1 MARATLPPIY
11 CWTLR
16 FDPLTVHMASSERG
30 ALQVSLCL
38 NHTQDCQDFF
48 AGRWPSHKVLK
59 GRNFN
64 LPLIEHVT
72 GALSGQ
78 PASGELPLDIH
89 LTPFQ
94 RKALDTIA
102 RIPFGQTM
110 TYGQVATAMGQPAA
124 SRAVGQAMGRNP
136 LPLIYP

>member
-1 MARATLPPIY
+1 MARTALPLIY

-16 FDPLTVHMASSERG
+16 FDALSVHLASSDRG
-30 ALQVSLCL
+30 ALQVALSL
-38 NHTQDCQDFF
+38 NPTPDGPDFL
-48 AGRWPSHKVLK
+48 AERWASHELLK
-59 GRNFN
+59 DRTFN

-72 GALSGQ
+72 AALHGR
-78 PASGELPLDIH
+78 PASGTLHLDIH

-110 TYGQVATAMGQPAA
+110 TYGQVAMAMGQRAA
-124 SRAVGQAMGRNP
+124 TRAVGQAMGRNP
-136 LPLIYP
+136 LPLIFP

>member
-1 MARATLPPIY
+1 MIY

-16 FDPLTVHMASSERG
+16 FDGLTVHLASSDRG
-30 ALQVSLCL
+30 ALRVALSLDQ
-38 NHTQDCQDFF
+38 TQDCMDHFE
-48 AGRWPSHKVLK
+48 GRWPSHRVLK
-59 GRNFN
+59 DRTFN

-72 GALSGQ
+72 AALRGRATSVK
-78 PASGELPLDIH
+78 LPFDIR
-89 LTPFQ
+89 LTAFQ

-110 TYGQVATAMGQPAA
+110 TYGQVAIAMGRPAA

-136 LPLIYP
+136 LPLIFP

>member
-1 MARATLPPIY
+1 MARTALPIIY

-16 FDPLTVHMASSERG
+16 FDALAVHLASSDRG
-30 ALQVSLCL
+30 ALRVALSLDPA
-38 NHTQDCQDFF
+38 QDRPDLF
-48 AGRWPSHKVLK
+48 AGRWPSHTVLQN
-59 GRNFN
+59 RAFN

-72 GALSGQ
+72 AALFGQ
-78 PASGELPLDIH
+78 HSPVELQLDIR

-102 RIPFGQTM
+102 RIPFGQTR
-110 TYGQVATAMGQPAA
+110 TYGQVASAMGRPAA

-136 LPLIYP
+136 LPLIFP